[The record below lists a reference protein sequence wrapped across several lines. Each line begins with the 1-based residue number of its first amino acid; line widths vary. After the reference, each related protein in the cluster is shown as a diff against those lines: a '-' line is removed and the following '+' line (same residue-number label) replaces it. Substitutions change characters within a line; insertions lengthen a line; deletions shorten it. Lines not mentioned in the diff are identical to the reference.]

1 MTAPRNATPKAIEQ
15 ELRARQRY
23 LTRLNDITRASLES
37 VDLKTMLQTLADHLG
52 ELFDADGCFIT
63 LWSEEEGHTIPAAAY
78 GDLREMYPRQMIAPD
93 EPTMTGS
100 VLKSGRP
107 LVAEDVFNSPY
118 ISLRLAALFPT
129 KSMLGLPLIANDEKL
144 GAALISFN
152 QTHHFTPDEI
162 KYGEQAA
169 AQIALAIAK
178 TRALEVEQQHTAQ
191 LARANSLIAALSSV
205 ATRIGSISNPE
216 IVMETLGHELKQIG
230 INCIVTLQEAGSTQ
244 FAIHYISIESSLI
257 TMMEKL
263 AGMAIH
269 DFRFTAEN
277 LSFYKQVVI
286 NRKPVFAV
294 DVSEVAE
301 PMLKSLNPFVV
312 KQILRLV
319 LSDNLRSAYL
329 PLIINDRVSGVLMLW
344 GENLQESDMPAI
356 SIFASQVAITLENAR
371 LYTEVQQLA
380 ITDILLEIYNRRG
393 LFTLGAREVERVQ
406 RMARPLTALLLDLDF
421 FKNVNDTYGHATGDE
436 VLHEVAQR
444 CRSNIRGID
453 LIGRYGG
460 EEIAVLLPETDLAA
474 AIIIAE
480 RLRTSVANAPIVT
493 RSGGITLT
501 ISLGVA
507 ALTAST
513 PDLPTLLQHADE
525 ALYLAK
531 RRGRNRVE
539 VKLQSGSSD

>member
-1 MTAPRNATPKAIEQ
+1 MTAPRKITSEAIEQ
-15 ELRARQRY
+15 ELRSRQRY
-23 LTRLNDITRASLES
+23 LAQLNDITRTSLEA
-37 VDLKTMLQTLADHLG
+37 VDLKTMLQTLADQLG

-63 LWSEEEGHTIPAAAY
+63 LWSEEEGRTIPTAAY
-78 GDLREMYPRQMIAPD
+78 GDLRETYPQQIISSD
-93 EPTMTGS
+93 EATMTAS
-100 VLKSGRP
+100 VLKAGRP

-118 ISLRLAALFPT
+118 ISPRLAALFPT
-129 KSMLGLPLIANDEKL
+129 KSMLGLPLIANDQKL
-144 GAALISFN
+144 GAALISFS
-152 QTHHFTPDEI
+152 QTHHFVPDEI
-162 KYGEQAA
+162 ERGEQAA

-178 TRALEVEQQHTAQ
+178 TRLLEIEQQRTAQ
-191 LARANSLIAALSSV
+191 LVRANNLIAALSSV
-205 ATRIGSISNPE
+205 AARIGNISNPG
-216 IVMETLGHELKQIG
+216 IVMETLGYELKQIG

-244 FAIHYISIESSLI
+244 FTIQYISIESNLI
-257 TMMEKL
+257 AMMEKL

-286 NRKPVFAV
+286 NRKPVFAIE
-294 DVSEVAE
+294 VSEVAE

-319 LSDNLRSAYL
+319 LSDTLRSAYL
-329 PLIINDRVSGVLMLW
+329 PLIINDQVSGVLMLW
-344 GENLQESDMPAI
+344 GENLLESDMPAI

-371 LYTEVQQLA
+371 LYAEVQQLA
-380 ITDILLEIYNRRG
+380 ITDVLLEIYNRRG
-393 LFTLGAREVERVQ
+393 LFSLGAREIERAQ
-406 RMARPLTALLLDLDF
+406 RTRRPLSAVILDLDF
-421 FKNVNDTYGHATGDE
+421 FKRVNDTYGHASGDE

-460 EEIAVLLPETDLAA
+460 EEFAVLLPETDLPAA
-474 AIIIAE
+474 HIIAE
-480 RLRTSVANAPIVT
+480 RLRTAVANTPIAT
-493 RSGGITLT
+493 QRGGGITLT

-513 PDLPTLLQHADE
+513 PDLATLLRHADE
-525 ALYLAK
+525 ALYVAK

-539 VKLQSGSSD
+539 VKL